1 MVVDGQT
8 VVRSLFDRVIFIIRR
23 KNLNSPEYRIT
34 AVDIVDTLYRL
45 GHSDLIAG
53 TDMATLLETWRNLA
67 YGDGLDD
74 KKKEEL
80 WTNYFTIEKG
90 IYEKILSNP
99 TEVVEGT
106 VKELAEKYGTE
117 VLIMT
122 GFLDGINESLK
133 GYENPIDT
141 MTEDT
146 VVKIEIDP
154 EKLYYNMVEAKAS
167 WLYELPQWTEIL
179 SAETR
184 TELYKKQKASGTVR
198 RQGHKIYPND
208 PCPCGSGKKYK
219 KCCGRNA

>member
-1 MVVDGQT
+1 
-8 VVRSLFDRVIFIIRR
+8 
-23 KNLNSPEYRIT
+23 
-34 AVDIVDTLYRL
+34 
-45 GHSDLIAG
+45 
-53 TDMATLLETWRNLA
+53 MATLLETWRNLA

-74 KKKEEL
+74 KKREEL
-80 WTNYFTIEKG
+80 WTGYFTVEKG
-90 IYEKILSNP
+90 IYEKILSDP
-99 TEVVEGT
+99 TQVVEGT
-106 VKELAEKYGTE
+106 VKELAEKYETE

-141 MTEDT
+141 MAEDT

-167 WLYELPQWTEIL
+167 WLYELPQWSEIL

-184 TELYKKQKASGTVR
+184 TELYKKQKASGPVR
-198 RQGHKIYPND
+198 REGHKIYPND
-208 PCPCGSGKKYK
+208 PCPCGRGKKYK

>member
-1 MVVDGQT
+1 
-8 VVRSLFDRVIFIIRR
+8 
-23 KNLNSPEYRIT
+23 
-34 AVDIVDTLYRL
+34 
-45 GHSDLIAG
+45 
-53 TDMATLLETWRNLA
+53 MALLETWRNLA
-67 YGDGLDD
+67 YGEGLDEQ
-74 KKKEEL
+74 KREEL
-80 WTNYFTIEKG
+80 WSGYFQIEKG

-99 TEVVEGT
+99 TQVIEGT
-106 VKELAEKYGTE
+106 VKELAERFDTE
-117 VLIMT
+117 ILIMT

-219 KCCGRNA
+219 KCCGAPGKEKPTQE

>member
-1 MVVDGQT
+1 MSDKTILEQW
-8 VVRSLFDRVIFIIRR
+8 RAIAYDQQADRNKLQQFWARYFAIE
-23 KNLNSPEYRIT
+23 KNIY
-34 AVDIVDTLYRL
+34 AQ
-45 GHSDLIAG
+45 
-53 TDMATLLETWRNLA
+53 LLE
-67 YGDGLDD
+67 
-74 KKKEEL
+74 
-80 WTNYFTIEKG
+80 
-90 IYEKILSNP
+90 NP
-99 TEVVEGT
+99 DEVVTGT
-106 VKELAEKYGTE
+106 VKELAEKYNQE
-117 VLIMT
+117 VLTMV